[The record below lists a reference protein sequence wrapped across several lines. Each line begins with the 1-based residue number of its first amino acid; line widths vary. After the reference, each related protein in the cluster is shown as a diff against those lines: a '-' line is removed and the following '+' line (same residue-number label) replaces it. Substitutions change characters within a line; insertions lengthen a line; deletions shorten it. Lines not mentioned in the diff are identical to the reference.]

1 MARTRKRP
9 GTRPTRMADGKT
21 RPHRLTGVR
30 LNKLVEEATVDCHD
44 ETEQVMGLLTMIED
58 NLGLPFETSVLGV
71 PVTVERVHV
80 TARDDIVAVCRRGG
94 ARQPVRLRDLPLPS
108 PPPAGSEWIEA
119 YRHWSG
125 ER

>member
-9 GTRPTRMADGKT
+9 GTRATRTADGKT
-21 RPHRLTGVR
+21 RPHRLTRVR

-58 NLGLPFETSVLGV
+58 NLGLPFETRILGV

-80 TARDDIVAVCRRGG
+80 TEPRRGDVMTL
-94 ARQPVRLRDLPLPS
+94 RRSPKRVRLPR
-108 PPPAGSEWIEA
+108 G
-119 YRHWSG
+119 
-125 ER
+125 